1 MVIQYTMMEK
11 YTINFPD
18 GLKESFKRAEKSI
31 GLYNFS
37 FISDL
42 AYKVGLST
50 SQLSEINRSFENLTM
65 QGMSNSVTYAD
76 MQDVSKR
83 VSEAVAA
90 ISYMKSEEIQ
100 QLRKFDF
107 SSILVNHFVNSD
119 FLKESIDTAYEIA
132 QDKFSEAEM
141 EDNPLESCFSSAEE
155 LEEAVNKHIND
166 QEGFQETF
174 ANWSEK
180 KKRQYYIIY
189 IIIYLLWT
197 NFCQPY
203 FQNNI
208 GMPVTSYIVSNV
220 KELPEKG
227 AKVICQLKQN
237 IEAIILENTSYYYKV
252 SFIDEDGNTK
262 EGYVAKKNLKI
273 LDEEEDVEKKNED
286 EANEQE

>member
-1 MVIQYTMMEK
+1 MD
-11 YTINFPD
+11 FPD
-18 GLKESFKRAEKSI
+18 GLKESFKRIQKSI
-31 GLYNFS
+31 GSYNSSS
-37 FISDL
+37 FREL
-42 AYKVGLST
+42 AYMAGLLP
-50 SQLSEINRSFENLTM
+50 SQLSEINKTLENTVM

-76 MQDVSKR
+76 IQDVSKR
-83 VSEAVAA
+83 VSEAVVA
-90 ISYMKSEEIQ
+90 IGYMKSEEIQ

-107 SSILVNHFVNSD
+107 RSVLVNHFVNSD

-132 QDKFSEAEM
+132 QDKFSKAEM
-141 EDNPLESCFSSAEE
+141 EDNPLESDFSSVEE

-227 AKVICQLKQN
+227 AKVVCQLKQN

-273 LDEEEDVEKKNED
+273 LVEEEDGEKKNED